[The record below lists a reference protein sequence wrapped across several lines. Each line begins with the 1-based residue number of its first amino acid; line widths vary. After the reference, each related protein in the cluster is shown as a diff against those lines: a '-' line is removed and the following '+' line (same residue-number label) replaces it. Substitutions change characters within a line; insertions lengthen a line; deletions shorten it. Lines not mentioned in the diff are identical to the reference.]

1 MQRRNLIK
9 GFIAL
14 GACAICARAGIADE
28 GVHWSYGGKNGPE
41 HWGALDGANAAC
53 SAGAQQS
60 PLNLTGAIKAD
71 IPQIGIDWKA
81 GGGTV
86 VNNGHTIQINV
97 PEGSTITRGGK
108 AYDLLQFHFHA
119 PSEHLVEGKTF
130 PMEVHFVHKNRESG
144 ALGVLGVFMTPG
156 AKNETFAGLAAVFP
170 TETGGK
176 ASVGDVDPNSLLP
189 ASLGYWSYEGSLT
202 TPPCSEIVDWM
213 VVREPLQVDAS
224 DIDKFTA
231 LYPMNARPVLAPNRR
246 FILTTS

>member
-1 MQRRNLIK
+1 MQRRNLIR
-9 GFIAL
+9 GFITL
-14 GACAICARAGIADE
+14 GACAICARAGFADE
-28 GVHWSYGGKNGPE
+28 GVHWSYQGKGGPE

-81 GGGTV
+81 DGGTI

-97 PEGSTITRGGK
+97 PEGSTLTRGGRT
-108 AYDLLQFHFHA
+108 YDLLQFHFHA

-144 ALGVLGVFMTPG
+144 GLGVLGVFLTPG
-156 AKNETFAGLAAVFP
+156 AKNEALASLAAAFP
-170 TETGGK
+170 AEADGE
-176 ASVGDVDPNSLLP
+176 ASVEDVDPNGLLP
-189 ASLGYWSYEGSLT
+189 ASLDYWSYEGSLT

-213 VVREPLQVDAS
+213 VAREPLQVGAA